1 MKMKKR
7 VKSLLL
13 AILMVFTILP
23 SQLNVGA
30 EDDDVGIY
38 LKILDT
44 KEESFDAKKI
54 KLSVYDSANHKI
66 EEVKYNLYKS
76 YDGNIIDINN
86 LIYGEKYKIII
97 GYDSYLNY
105 KNALEADYRGGEYQ
119 EITLEKDTFTTYAFS
134 SDTPDSWRLNESTPY
149 ISTNISSD
157 ALAGFSQTFYS
168 SDKSIADVDST
179 FI

>member
-1 MKMKKR
+1 MKKR

-86 LIYGEKYKIII
+86 LI
-97 GYDSYLNY
+97 
-105 KNALEADYRGGEYQ
+105 
-119 EITLEKDTFTTYAFS
+119 
-134 SDTPDSWRLNESTPY
+134 
-149 ISTNISSD
+149 
-157 ALAGFSQTFYS
+157 
-168 SDKSIADVDST
+168 
-179 FI
+179 